1 MWVVAEVC
9 GVLTFIGGGYRKRLK
24 FLDLRRFGMKHF
36 VALFLLALFVVNGCG
51 GGDGEETASGI
62 TCNFRNQQFT
72 FPDGTT
78 CRGLSIMRSDLINS
92 GNHWYC
98 RYRNDGSVEKY
109 EFFSDGTV
117 RAETNF
123 TGIGERRINL
133 SWSLDQPQCG
143 LWFGGGLLAQCGN
156 RVQFQIND
164 VDDDSLELEVED
176 PENRGLTI
184 VADCSR
190 RSGRL

>member
-1 MWVVAEVC
+1 M
-9 GVLTFIGGGYRKRLK
+9 KRLVSL
-24 FLDLRRFGMKHF
+24 FC
-36 VALFLLALFVVNGCG
+36 FLLALFVINGCG
-51 GGDGEETASGI
+51 GGDGGETASGV
-62 TCNFRNQQFT
+62 TCNFRNQVFA

-78 CRGLSIMRSDLINS
+78 CRGLSVARPDLINS

-98 RYRNDGSVEKY
+98 RYRSDGSIEKY

-123 TGIGERRINL
+123 TGIGERRLNL
-133 SWSLDQPQCG
+133 SWSLDQTQCG

-164 VDDDSLELEVED
+164 IDNNSLELEVED
-176 PENRGLTI
+176 PENRGFTV
-184 VADCSR
+184 VADCVR